1 MARIRNFERLVKVN
15 PRQGIPPLLRQLII
29 ERDEHCCV
37 HCGATELDGPFQ
49 IDHLL
54 PVTRGGTNDPH
65 NLVTACRWCNARKGN
80 LTMEEW
86 DAYERAHG
94 SASLVAMLTKRAR
107 KREARKLRLAQQGR
121 QPTPKQ
127 ASHAGKFSGSLRRRG
142 LLEKRPLPQAPE
154 TGLSE
159 SEY

>member
-1 MARIRNFERLVKVN
+1 MAHIRNYERTEKVS
-15 PRQGIPPLLRQLII
+15 PRQAIPPLLRQLII

-37 HCGATELDGPFQ
+37 HCGATELDAIFQ

-54 PVTRGGTNDPH
+54 PVTRGGTNEPH

-80 LTMEEW
+80 MTLDEW

-107 KREARKLRLAQQGR
+107 KRETRKLRLSQQGN
-121 QPTPKQ
+121 QPAPKQ
-127 ASHAGKFSGSLRRRG
+127 ASRPGKFSGSLRRRG
-142 LLEKRPLPQAPE
+142 LLEKRQLPQAPE
-154 TGLSE
+154 TGLAE